1 MGNEIQQTIKLK
13 EVADVKEVLKGIDD
27 IQKAL
32 GKLAIDPGTQA
43 SFNKLF
49 DNIERQTEKAN
60 KAMSSGFK
68 NKSDVKNYSD
78 AMRQIISSYEGL
90 IKNIETLKAKG
101 TPLKD
106 EGEIFKQLGTQIDEL
121 EKKYN
126 KLQNTAAKAAE
137 GFAAT
142 QQKVF
147 NGMKAATS
155 SPDFQEKQWKKL
167 RDNFSE
173 AYVDIDKAKEALIS
187 LRQAYD
193 SANTDG
199 RNADKWKLYLESLI
213 AAEKHV
219 KDYEQA
225 LEKKNNAESNAQ
237 VVYKDLTDAQA
248 LYNEAV
254 GKGAVELNKAGD
266 AAKTDAQN
274 FRAYAKEADASA
286 EQTQHLNSELEHFR
300 SKAAYFFGLSNAI
313 NLFKRAVRSAYDTV
327 KDLDAVMTETAVV
340 TNFDVGDMW
349 EQLPEYTQRANELG
363 VSIHSAYEA
372 ATIFYQ
378 QGLKTNE
385 VMAVSNETLKMARI
399 AGLDAAT
406 ASDRMTNALRGF
418 NMEMDKM
425 SAQRVNDVYSKLAAI
440 TASDTDEISTA
451 MTKVASLAH
460 NANMEFETTAAFL
473 AQIIESTRESAETA
487 GTALKTVVARFSEV
501 KNLYSKGELLGQD
514 EEGEEIDVN
523 RVSTAL
529 RSAGINLNEY
539 LTGAKGLDDI
549 FMELAEKWDSL
560 DIVQQRYIATM
571 AAGSRQ
577 QSRFI
582 ALMSDYKR
590 TVELVNA
597 ANNANGASNEQY
609 GKTLESL
616 ETKLSRLKNAWNEFV
631 LGLANSDAIKSAVD
645 LLTDLITAINKLIS
659 AISGKNSGVKMITTF
674 LTAFTTFKI
683 GQKAVGSNSM
693 LGGFFAKLVGSSET
707 LAGKSGKEIA
717 QIFSTS
723 LVSKIADFSKSG
735 GIDGAIN
742 KFKQSFSDKFYDM
755 GLYFSPTLSQASQN
769 KIMESIDWDAASNE
783 QLENLMGTL
792 GKGDITVEQIN
803 DALAKANQ
811 ELRITKENAADFG
824 ITWKKNDKIII
835 DNTAALK
842 KWSIAA
848 IAIGGILTAIGDK
861 LEQTEQWK
869 DFGTILKGLGTGLM
883 TFGTIMSVYIP
894 LQAQL
899 MAQGVTGAIVSIPI
913 VGWIAGLISLLIA
926 LGVAIA
932 GVVKNNSL
940 ETKLENATED
950 LKNATEAADEAREAY
965 EKLGEAWN
973 DLDDK
978 YSAIENATKGTQEW
992 RDAVREVNDAVLE
1005 LANTYQNVEIYRDDE
1020 GILHI
1025 SNKDEI
1031 NEQASR
1037 NVSNTAAAQKGAKIR
1052 QVERQQDIDFAEMAD
1067 NVFYYD
1073 FIKDL
1078 QDKGEL
1084 EKLAGLSTEEIQDF
1098 ANKRWGSTVEG
1109 GEVYNE
1115 NEAKYVK
1122 EYVDKYLA
1130 QEKNIS
1136 SQKAALGADILRE
1149 VDFDESLNESVN
1161 NFLNDRYLNNLLK
1174 NGAKGLDDED
1184 YDEIQR
1190 LYADAHGYDNYEKYK
1205 NDNPDDDTSEEGMK
1219 DFIAGARA
1227 VKDGSDQLKN
1237 FTNNFDDLYDIEK
1250 RLFENNLSRQ
1260 DIISLSGYGTKN
1272 IEDVYNKLGGDA
1284 TFGEGGLEVFTKWF
1298 EESLEIAK
1306 NSFDTSNFS
1315 EEFIN
1320 NLDKNL
1326 KDNLN
1331 SGAFKS
1337 FTDNLWSVYQAS
1349 GEEGMNAVQESISKM
1364 TKGMDKQQI
1373 NKFVKEI
1380 NDVNWSSVE
1389 SIRTLDSLAEEFGI
1403 SQDEMKAFENQIIE
1417 LNKAAAQFDAE
1428 KLISV
1433 LGLANKIGSG
1443 EQGRSFT
1450 EKQYKELLDKGL
1462 SPDDFQF
1469 NIDTGNYDYI
1479 GEDIQDVRNAIL
1491 QQTAVLR
1498 EGLERTV
1505 ASNEA
1510 IEKLQ
1515 ENGSPDI
1522 GDPKA
1527 LRQFLYD
1534 YIDLAGDNALISR
1547 DAVGIANLS
1556 ELQSQYNK
1564 IMQEYYNREDTQ
1576 AQLDQANAYIYQTDS
1591 GKGNAAKAIEG
1602 DEQAAA
1608 TLKQQLVNSGLS
1620 EEEQQKLLSE
1630 INNKPTTSWDYV
1642 KAVNNA
1648 GSVVDTLNEAKQY
1661 GIEAEDL
1668 NEYVEALKQV
1678 DDLQNA
1684 NVATLYA
1691 LALAN
1696 ARYQEGFK
1704 GVIESYDEW
1713 VQLKQEDGSIRAEE
1727 GNDVQEKAYTKLKK
1741 DLKEMFNL
1749 TENVSDEF
1757 LQSAENVELLE
1768 KAVHGD
1774 TEAVSKLR
1782 AQLAKSKLSLAID
1795 NENFKN
1801 QAFDLI
1807 DDIVAEAGTLEFG
1820 ATLNDAPMMQALQRI
1835 LEEAGVTVTDM
1846 AKIFESFGWTPEIT
1860 EKQIPFTS
1868 FQDLKTRG
1876 YQEVVDPITHD
1887 IVDMPTEGEDHYV
1900 QGGMIT
1906 VPVFGGA
1913 TFTPPEIPNATLPN
1927 PSSGGG
1933 GGGGGSEKKPSY
1945 WENPYDELYN
1955 LQEKINEALRTRE
1968 ALERRY
1974 QKLLKEEKATLADI
1988 RKAYYSQITNL
1999 RAEADL
2005 QKQFAAGRLRQINE
2019 VGNKLYT
2026 DEEGNRSSFN
2036 SLGVTRYASYDANT
2050 GLIQIDWN
2058 GLEAIANDASR
2069 EEEGKAAEAY
2079 ISKLEE
2085 LVSSYEEVRDKLWE
2099 IEDKI
2104 EELREAAIES
2114 YLSFEDRVLEALVNS
2129 YQQQIDSYQAISNS
2143 LEKASNEVLTS
2154 LREQV
2159 ELSRQIRD
2167 NTDKEKQIAD
2177 MENRLAYLQ
2186 RDTSGANALEIQKL
2200 QKDLEDARE
2209 NYTDNLVD
2217 QAIEK
2222 MQNEADLAAEQRAR
2236 QIETMQ
2242 EQLEIMKDTGALW
2255 QQVYDLM
2262 DEAAAG
2268 DGALSPRSTL
2278 VELLKSTE
2286 AFESLS
2292 NIGQAKWWS
2301 EVAEEFHAAWV
2312 GRDEAEDKYK
2322 TDANNDGVIANSGT
2336 SAAINSVS
2344 ATAASVSP
2352 APTPASSG
2360 PSHDEATAAGVAM
2373 NICGPNNGW
2382 GNGDTRRA
2390 RLEEKGFD
2398 YGTVQ
2403 SIVNDIVNSGWNDS
2417 YYRRKYGIS
2426 NLSDYSYYAFK
2437 TGGLADFTGPAWL
2450 DGTKA
2455 KPEIILNAQD
2465 SANFIALKDILAS
2478 LLNVQSG
2485 GLNGTKSGDNYFDI
2499 DISANIGSDY
2509 DVDRLAERLKQNI
2522 YNDGQYRNVNTIN
2535 FLR

>member
-1 MGNEIQQTIKLK
+1 MGDFEQKIKIK
-13 EVADVKEVLKGIDD
+13 ETFDVSEALKGIKL
-27 IQKAL
+27 IQDAL
-32 GKLAIDPGTQA
+32 KKLTLSPETKNT
-43 SFNKLF
+43 FEKYFTNM
-49 DNIERQTEKAN
+49 ERQAEKAS
-60 KAMSSGFK
+60 AAAASGFK
-68 NKSDVKNYSD
+68 NRSEVKAYTN
-78 AMRQIISSYEGL
+78 AMDQLVDTYDRILNKINSLEDRGD
-90 IKNIETLKAKG
+90 ITLKVN
-101 TPLKD
+101 D
-106 EGEIFKQLGTQIDEL
+106 EEFKKLGTEIDLLGKKLKEL
-121 EKKYN
+121 EDAQVKAVNTIN
-126 KLQNTAAKAAE
+126 KISNKRGKDTGNVASWETAIKAYKDGDIAKTTAALNVLK
-137 GFAAT
+137 
-142 QQKVF
+142 
-147 NGMKAATS
+147 GMMT
-155 SPDFQEKQWKKL
+155 KQINKG
-167 RDNFSE
+167 
-173 AYVDIDKAKEALIS
+173 VDINTDKTWKAFKKDYDE
-187 LRQAYD
+187 LRQAFGD
-193 SANTDG
+193 FD
-199 RNADKWKLYLESLI
+199 
-213 AAEKHV
+213 AAEKEHTLV
-219 KDYEQA
+219 QDA
-225 LEKKNNAESNAQ
+225 LTKSEERYKEIQDATNKEIQEAGKIAQ
-237 VVYKDLTDAQA
+237 TSGKDLREYA
-248 LYNEAV
+248 NETE
-254 GKGAVELNKAGD
+254 KM
-266 AAKTDAQN
+266 AKSSQ
-274 FRAYAKEADASA
+274 
-286 EQTQHLNSELEHFR
+286 QLNSELENFKN
-300 SKAAYFFGLSNAI
+300 KAAYFFGLSNAI
-313 NLFKRAVRSAYDTV
+313 NLFKRAVHSAYDTV

-549 FMELAEKWDSL
+549 FMELAEKWDDL

-590 TVELVNA
+590 TVELVEA

-609 GKTLESL
+609 SKTLESL
-616 ETKLSRLKNAWNEFV
+616 QTKLARLKNAWDEFI
-631 LGLANSDAIKSAVD
+631 LGLANSDVIKGAVD
-645 LLTDLITAINKLIS
+645 LLTDLITAINEVIKIV
-659 AISGKNSGVKMITTF
+659 SGKNSIAKTITTF
-674 LTAFTTFKI
+674 FTAFTAFRI
-683 GQKAVGSNSM
+683 GSNAVGKNGAFSKFLANFIGADANQLAELKASDLAKHFSNS
-693 LGGFFAKLVGSSET
+693 FAK
-707 LAGKSGKEIA
+707 
-717 QIFSTS
+717 
-723 LVSKIADFSKSG
+723 KIADFYKG
-735 GIDGAIN
+735 GKFEGA
-742 KFKQSFSDKFYDM
+742 KERFYDSV
-755 GLYFSPTLSQASQN
+755 GAKLGNVTNFFSKVDDKTFNNVWSQL
-769 KIMESIDWDAASNE
+769 D
-783 QLENLMGTL
+783 ENLFKSDEAKEKIRSML
-792 GKGDITVEQIN
+792 AEGKVSI
-803 DALAKANQ
+803 
-811 ELRITKENAADFG
+811 KEFNAALRESGQTFQLTEKNAKDMG
-824 ITWKKNDKIII
+824 IEMEDENTILATSTDKMKIAG
-835 DNTAALK
+835 TAALALGGAMV
-842 KWSIAA
+842 AA
-848 IAIGGILTAIGDK
+848 GTAMENAGG
-861 LEQTEQWK
+861 
-869 DFGTILKGLGTGLM
+869 DFQNAGTIVKSLGIGLM
-883 TFGTIMSVYIP
+883 AFGTIMSVYIP
-894 LQAQL
+894 LRAQL
-899 MAQGVTGAIVSIPI
+899 MAQKVTGAIMSIPI
-913 VGWIAGLISLLIA
+913 VGIAAAVIGLLTA
-926 LGVAIA
+926 VGVAWYNLA
-932 GVVKNNSL
+932 KNNSA
-940 ETKLENATED
+940 EAKLE
-950 LKNATEAADEAREAY
+950 KATEAAKNAAQAAEEAKDAY
-965 EKLGEAWN
+965 EKLGAAWD
-973 DLDDK
+973 DLSDK
-978 YSAIENATKGTQEW
+978 YSVIDDATEGTREW
-992 RDAVREVNDAVLE
+992 RDAIREVNDAVLD
-1005 LANTYQNVEIYRDDE
+1005 LMDTYDGVKISRDE
-1020 GILHI
+1020 KGILHI
-1025 SNKDEI
+1025 ENQDEI
-1031 NEQASR
+1031 TDAQRRELLTTEANQRLTKIGQYEAIKNVNYGELGPEWQGGTIYKLAVDRLGESIANYAYAEDDEIRKLLEEDYKANNYSAVPDYAIEDFRRYARDYKINQDNE
-1037 NVSNTAAAQKGAKIR
+1037 AAQRIA
-1052 QVERQQDIDFAEMAD
+1052 
-1067 NVFYYD
+1067 
-1073 FIKDL
+1073 L
-1078 QDKGEL
+1078 
-1084 EKLAGLSTEEIQDF
+1084 
-1098 ANKRWGSTVEG
+1098 GSTMIDNAQIDKSLV
-1109 GEVYNE
+1109 
-1115 NEAKYVK
+1115 KYATTLVDEK
-1122 EYVDKYLA
+1122 YVDKIIKKNEDNFKNAEEGDIKQRFAEAHGATNYEDLIKNNPDYEDTDVEEMRKYLV
-1130 QEKNIS
+1130 
-1136 SQKAALGADILRE
+1136 SQDILK
-1149 VDFDESLNESVN
+1149 DSKDQ
-1161 NFLNDRYLNNLLK
+1161 
-1174 NGAKGLDDED
+1174 
-1184 YDEIQR
+1184 IQ
-1190 LYADAHGYDNYEKYK
+1190 
-1205 NDNPDDDTSEEGMK
+1205 T
-1219 DFIAGARA
+1219 
-1227 VKDGSDQLKN
+1227 
-1237 FTNNFDDLYDIEK
+1237 
-1250 RLFENNLSRQ
+1250 
-1260 DIISLSGYGTKN
+1260 
-1272 IEDVYNKLGGDA
+1272 
-1284 TFGEGGLEVFTKWF
+1284 
-1298 EESLEIAK
+1298 
-1306 NSFDTSNFS
+1306 
-1315 EEFIN
+1315 FIN
-1320 NLDKNL
+1320 NLEKLNANETL
-1326 KDNLN
+1326 LFSEQEGGALTKAQAKDLAKYTDERKRIVYNELGGDTVFGENGFEEYFSSWWDESVQAALNSFKPIDFGFGVARNLN
-1331 SGAFKS
+1331 EALTENLSSSTFKS
-1337 FTDNLWSVYQAS
+1337 YLSNLQSIYQTS
-1349 GEEGMNAVQESISKM
+1349 GDAGMEQIQASISKM
-1364 TKGMDKQQI
+1364 TENMKDPKEMEAFIKRI
-1373 NKFVKEI
+1373 NE
-1380 NDVNWSSVE
+1380 VNWSSVE
-1389 SIRTLDSLAEEFGI
+1389 SVRTLDSLAEEFDI
-1403 SQDEMKAFENQIIE
+1403 SQDEIRAFENQIIE
-1417 LNKAAAQFDAE
+1417 LNKAVAQFDAE

-1433 LGLANKIGSG
+1433 LGLANKIGRG

-1450 EKQYKELLDKGL
+1450 EEQYKELLDKGL

-1491 QQTAVLR
+1491 QQTAVLK

-1522 GDPKA
+1522 GDPKV

-1576 AQLDQANAYIYQTDS
+1576 AQLDQANAYLYQTDS

-1630 INNKPTTSWDYV
+1630 MNNKPTTSWDYV
-1642 KAVNNA
+1642 KAANNA

-1661 GIEAEDL
+1661 GIEAKDL

-1749 TENVSDEF
+1749 TEDVSDEF

-1782 AQLAKSKLSLAID
+1782 AQLAKSKLSLVID
-1795 NENFKN
+1795 NEKFRN

-1820 ATLNDAPMMQALQRI
+1820 ATLNEAPMMQALQRI

-1846 AKIFESFGWTPEIT
+1846 AKIFESFGWAPEIT

-1868 FQDLKTRG
+1868 FQELKTRG
-1876 YQEVVDPITHD
+1876 YQQVVDPITHE
-1887 IVDMPTEGEDHYV
+1887 ITDMPTEGEDHYV

-1927 PSSGGG
+1927 PSSGSG

-1999 RAEADL
+1999 RAEAEL

-2129 YQQQIDSYQAISNS
+2129 YQQQIDSYQAISDS
-2143 LEKASNEVLTS
+2143 LEKASSEVLTS
-2154 LREQV
+2154 LREQID
-2159 ELSRQIRD
+2159 LSRQIRD

-2222 MQNEADLAAEQRAR
+2222 MQHEADLAAEQRAR

-2242 EQLEIMKDTGALW
+2242 EQLELMKDTGALW

-2268 DGALSPRSTL
+2268 DGALSPKSKM

-2286 AFESLS
+2286 AFVSLS

-2336 SAAINSVS
+2336 SAAINNVS

-2352 APTPASSG
+2352 APAPASSG

-2403 SIVNDIVNSGWNDS
+2403 SIVNDIVNSGWDDS

-2426 NLSDYSYYAFK
+2426 SLSDYSYYAFK

-2478 LLNVQSG
+2478 LLNVQGG
-2485 GLNGTKSGDNYFDI
+2485 GLNGTKNGDNYFDI

>member
-1 MGNEIQQTIKLK
+1 MADRQQFIIEGIAKIDNVMDGIKKIQTGLGGLK
-13 EVADVKEVLKGIDD
+13 VPDNLQRQFENLYKRAIDQSD
-27 IQKAL
+27 RAKKAL
-32 GKLAIDPGTQA
+32 
-43 SFNKLF
+43 
-49 DNIERQTEKAN
+49 
-60 KAMSSGFK
+60 SSGFETK
-68 NKSDVKNYSD
+68 GAVKEYVSALEGISTIYSQILEKTKGLKVDKDFLNVNFASLEQANK
-78 AMRQIISSYEGL
+78 
-90 IKNIETLKAKG
+90 
-101 TPLKD
+101 
-106 EGEIFKQLGTQIDEL
+106 EL
-121 EKKYN
+121 EK
-126 KLQNTAAKAAE
+126 LQSELTAVKIEAKNAKTSA
-137 GFAAT
+137 
-142 QQKVF
+142 QKVF
-147 NGMKAATS
+147 NGVANYYSDTKHYKNPFKEWSEAADALKKNDIPGVKAAL
-155 SPDFQEKQWKKL
+155 DALEQKFQGKNTDTGPWAKRYEAFQKL
-167 RDNFSE
+167 QNAFAAYEQQLSNVANVDQQVANQQKVVNSE
-173 AYVDIDKAKEALIS
+173 M
-187 LRQAYD
+187 D
-193 SANTDG
+193 SA
-199 RNADKWKLYLESLI
+199 AKSL
-213 AAEKHV
+213 
-219 KDYEQA
+219 DP
-225 LEKKNNAESNAQ
+225 L
-237 VVYKDLTDAQA
+237 
-248 LYNEAV
+248 
-254 GKGAVELNKAGD
+254 VELMEKAVKESDQFADSEGK
-266 AAKTDAQN
+266 AA
-274 FRAYAKEADASA
+274 RG
-286 EQTQHLNSELEHFR
+286 TQQLNSELEHFKN
-300 SKAAYFFGLSNAI
+300 KAAYFFGISNAI

-349 EQLPEYTQRANELG
+349 DQLPEYTRRANELG
-363 VSIHSAYEA
+363 VTIHSAYEA

-501 KNLYSKGELLGQD
+501 KELYSKGELLGQD

-523 RVSTAL
+523 RVSVAL

-549 FMELAEKWDSL
+549 FIELAEKWDSL

-590 TVELVNA
+590 TMQLVEA
-597 ANNANGASNEQY
+597 ANNAEGASQEQY

-616 ETKLSRLKNAWNEFV
+616 QTKLARLKNAWDEFI
-631 LGLANSDAIKSAVD
+631 LGLANSDAIKGAVD
-645 LLTDLITAINKLIS
+645 LLTDLITAINNVIK
-659 AISGKNSGVKMITTF
+659 AISGKNAGVKMITTF
-674 LTAFTTFKI
+674 FTAFTSFKF
-683 GQKAVGSNSM
+683 G
-693 LGGFFAKLVGSSET
+693 AKLIGKNSGISKFLASFVGT
-707 LAGKSGKEIA
+707 DANQLVQLRARDLAKMFYSFLA
-717 QIFSTS
+717 D
-723 LVSKIADFSKSG
+723 KIANPASAKGLFKGSIADDIFKYLSVSNKDFYKKLFNNSSFDFSVG
-735 GIDGAIN
+735 
-742 KFKQSFSDKFYDM
+742 QDKLDAFANTIGT
-755 GLYFSPTLSQASQN
+755 GLS
-769 KIMESIDWDAASNE
+769 K
-783 QLENLMGTL
+783 GTL
-792 GKGDITVEQIN
+792 TIDELNQ
-803 DALAKANQ
+803 ALKDCGQ
-811 ELRITKENAADFG
+811 TIEVTKENAADFG
-824 ITWKKNDKIII
+824 LVIDGDGKIVNKTTG
-835 DNTAALK
+835 DMRRLSA
-842 KWSIAA
+842 AA
-848 IAIGGILTAIGDK
+848 IAAGGALMALGSWMEN
-861 LEQTEQWK
+861 LEGPAK
-869 DFGTILKGLGTGLM
+869 NIGTIIKGLGAGLLA
-883 TFGTIMSVYIP
+883 FGTIMSVYLP

-899 MAQGVTGAIVSIPI
+899 MAKEVTSAIVSIPI
-913 VGWIAGLISLLIA
+913 VGWIAGIISAIIA
-926 LGVAIA
+926 LTVAI
-932 GVVKNNSL
+932 GGLVKNNSL
-940 ETKLENATED
+940 ETKLENA
-950 LKNATEAADEAREAY
+950 ATSAKAAADAANETKEAY
-965 EKLGEAWN
+965 EKLGETW
-973 DLDDK
+973 DSLDEK
-978 YSAIENATKGTQEW
+978 YDAIENAIKGTQEW
-992 RDAVREVNDAVLE
+992 RDAIRQVNDEVLN
-1005 LANTYQNVEIYRDDE
+1005 LLNTYEGLEVERDE
-1020 GILHI
+1020 QGILHI
-1025 SNKDEI
+1025 TNQEEFDSAERNKVFTTEGAARFAKMREYEASLNLKEKDLSHDEDYYLEERAYKPLIEKAIKEGYIDQLASMDDKEIAALYKENPSKSAITPNLNDEVSRRSFSNEVRNYAKQYRELQDAIGTQRTAFGATILENAQIDEEMKKYANTFVNDKYVENLLGKNRKNYEDDDFNKIRGKYAEARGFKDFKSLEAADSTVKDLSKEQMVDYLAAKDALNQANTQLEI
-1031 NEQASR
+1031 FTNNIRQLDENEQAL
-1037 NVSNTAAAQKGAKIR
+1037 
-1052 QVERQQDIDFAEMAD
+1052 FAE
-1067 NVFYYD
+1067 
-1073 FIKDL
+1073 
-1078 QDKGEL
+1078 Q
-1084 EKLAGLSTEEIQDF
+1084 
-1098 ANKRWGSTVEG
+1098 EG
-1109 GEVYNE
+1109 GALTKAQAEEFKTYLNDEEKKKSLYEDYGGEKVFGSYEV
-1115 NEAKYVK
+1115 
-1122 EYVDKYLA
+1122 
-1130 QEKNIS
+1130 
-1136 SQKAALGADILRE
+1136 
-1149 VDFDESLNESVN
+1149 FDEWFN
-1161 NFLNDRYLNNLLK
+1161 NAINVALNN
-1174 NGAKGLDDED
+1174 
-1184 YDEIQR
+1184 
-1190 LYADAHGYDNYEKYK
+1190 
-1205 NDNPDDDTSEEGMK
+1205 
-1219 DFIAGARA
+1219 
-1227 VKDGSDQLKN
+1227 
-1237 FTNNFDDLYDIEK
+1237 
-1250 RLFENNLSRQ
+1250 
-1260 DIISLSGYGTKN
+1260 
-1272 IEDVYNKLGGDA
+1272 
-1284 TFGEGGLEVFTKWF
+1284 
-1298 EESLEIAK
+1298 
-1306 NSFDTSNFS
+1306 FDTSNFS
-1315 EEFIN
+1315 SKFTSLLDEE
-1320 NLDKNL
+1320 LTGGL
-1326 KDNLN
+1326 T
-1331 SGAFKS
+1331 SGTFKS
-1337 FTDNLWSVYQAS
+1337 FTDNLSSVYTYS
-1349 GEEGMNAVQESISKM
+1349 GEEGVKAIQESIKNIKNSANM
-1364 TKGMDKQQI
+1364 SSDELEDFIDAI
-1373 NKFVKEI
+1373 NSV
-1380 NDVNWSSVE
+1380 DWSSTE
-1389 SIRTLDSLAEEFGI
+1389 SIATLDDLAREYGI
-1403 SQDEMKAFENQIIE
+1403 SESAIKGLENQIID
-1417 LNKAAAQFDAE
+1417 LNKAVSQVDLE
-1428 KLISV
+1428 KLTSS
-1433 LGLANKIGSG
+1433 LGLAQKINSG

-1450 EKQYKELLDKGL
+1450 EEQYKSLLENGL
-1462 SPDDFQF
+1462 SPDDFQL
-1469 NIDTGNYDYI
+1469 NIETGNYDYI
-1479 GEDIQDVRNAIL
+1479 GEDILEVRDAIISKADEIINQLSDSYANA
-1491 QQTAVLR
+1491 QYV
-1498 EGLERTV
+1498 E
-1505 ASNEA
+1505 
-1510 IEKLQ
+1510 
-1515 ENGSPDI
+1515 
-1522 GDPKA
+1522 KA
-1527 LRQFLYD
+1527 LEGGG
-1534 YIDLAGDNALISR
+1534 ASR
-1547 DAVGIANLS
+1547 DSADELRSFIGRYIIAAGEDSIVDWDFFYSANL
-1556 ELQSQYNK
+1556 EQLQKVYDQL
-1564 IMQEYYNREDTQ
+1564 MQEYGQRYDTEK
-1576 AQLDQANAYIYQTDS
+1576 QLDEAKQIRYQTN
-1591 GKGNAAKAIEG
+1591 GGMGNASLALSG
-1602 DEQAAA
+1602 DEQARD
-1608 TLKQQLVNSGLS
+1608 TLKQQLINSGLS
-1620 EEEQQKLLSE
+1620 EEEYEKLISGM
-1630 INNKPTTSWDYV
+1630 NRPQTSYDYV
-1642 KAVNNA
+1642 KSVNSA
-1648 GSVVDTLNEAKQY
+1648 SSIVDTFDQAKQY

-1668 NEYVEALKQV
+1668 NEYVEALRQV
-1678 DDLQNA
+1678 DDLENA
-1684 NVATLYA
+1684 NIETLYA

-1704 GVIESYDEW
+1704 SVIESYDEW
-1713 VQLKQEDGSIRAEE
+1713 IELKQEDGSIRPEE
-1727 GNDVQEKAYTKLKK
+1727 GNDIQEKAYTQLKK

-1749 TENVSDEF
+1749 SEDVSDEF

-1768 KAVHGD
+1768 DAVHGD

-1782 AQLAKSKLSLAID
+1782 AEMAKTKLGLAID
-1795 NENFKN
+1795 DEGLRN

-1820 ATLNDAPMMQALQRI
+1820 ATLDDAPAMQALQRI
-1835 LEEAGVTVTDM
+1835 LEAAGVTVTDM
-1846 AKIFESFGWTPEIT
+1846 AKIFESFGWEPDIQT
-1860 EKQIPFTS
+1860 KQIPFHS
-1868 FQDLKTRG
+1868 VEQLKNSG
-1876 YQEVVDPITHD
+1876 YQQIVKPDGEIID
-1887 IVDMPTEGEDHYV
+1887 IPTQGIDEFV
-1900 QGGMIT
+1900 TGGMIT
-1906 VPVFGGA
+1906 VPVFGNA
-1913 TFTPPEIPNATLPN
+1913 TFTPPQIPDVSLPT

-1933 GGGGGSEKKPSY
+1933 GGGGKTEKPSY

-2129 YQQQIDSYQAISNS
+2129 YQQQIDSYQAISDS

-2154 LREQV
+2154 LREQID
-2159 ELSRQIRD
+2159 LTRQVRD

-2222 MQNEADLAAEQRAR
+2222 MQHEADLAAEQRAR

-2262 DEAAAG
+2262 DEAAVG
-2268 DGALSPRSTL
+2268 DGALSPKSKM

-2286 AFESLS
+2286 AFVSLS

-2336 SAAINSVS
+2336 SAAISNVS

-2352 APTPASSG
+2352 TPAPASSG

-2403 SIVNDIVNSGWNDS
+2403 SIVNDIVNSGWDDS

-2478 LLNVQSG
+2478 LLNVQGG
-2485 GLNGTKSGDNYFDI
+2485 GLNGTKNGDNYFDI